1 MNKIMDSKV
10 KISRISRIFAQ
21 YCKAKKVIELK
32 NQGYTYLL
40 EESQTGDYYY
50 KQESLINYIDE
61 ICSMLSSNSRIII
74 DKEYICK
81 DDNSYWWEKYYSR
94 STYYR
99 QRIKAINEFL
109 EIYSI

>member
-32 NQGYTYLL
+32 KQGYTYLL
-40 EESQTGDYYY
+40 EESLDGNYYN

-61 ICSMLSSNSRIII
+61 IYSMLSINSKIII
-74 DKEYICK
+74 DKEYIKK
-81 DDNSYWWEKYYSR
+81 DTNSYWWEKYYSR